1 MRETPGKPLLGGSCQ
16 CGIQEIQSGWF
27 TPDQMKTELKWS
39 QLLNRKSYVHDVP
52 TSEHLLKG
60 LVLDIGIINMRDCKE
75 FMHGGDVGC
84 GGVQIKLR
92 RYVNAVSIQR
102 KNLKLF
108 VARKL

>member
-1 MRETPGKPLLGGSCQ
+1 MQEVFIAKVVKLIEQRNEDS
-16 CGIQEIQSGWF
+16 QEIQSGWF

-75 FMHGGDVGC
+75 FMC
-84 GGVQIKLR
+84 R
-92 RYVNAVSIQR
+92 FYQR
-102 KNLKLF
+102 KRPCAKPEHPTVTIYAQDCDGLG
-108 VARKL
+108 